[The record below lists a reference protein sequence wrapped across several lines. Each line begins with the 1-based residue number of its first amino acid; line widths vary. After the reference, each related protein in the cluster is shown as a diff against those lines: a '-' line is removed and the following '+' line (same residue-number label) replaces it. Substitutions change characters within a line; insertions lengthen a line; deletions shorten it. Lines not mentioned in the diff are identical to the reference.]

1 MEKTG
6 LTNSQ
11 PYDIMIIENERE
23 VNNMEIITGKKCIET
38 ITLTPEEEQKI
49 EDVISLLTTIKSTYQ
64 DIFHKNGEIWCT
76 GSYPNCIDRL
86 ADVAWRVSMVRTT
99 YGGSSAV
106 DDYPCPKMSFAS
118 ISEE

>member
-11 PYDIMIIENERE
+11 PYDIINVSNERE
-23 VNNMEIITGKKCIET
+23 VKGMEIITDKKRIET

-49 EDVISLLTTIKSTYQ
+49 EDVISLLSTIKGSYQ
-64 DIFHKNGEIWCT
+64 DIFHKNREIWCT
-76 GSYPNCIDRL
+76 GSYPSCIDRL

-99 YGGSSAV
+99 YGGSSVV
-106 DDYPCPKMSFAS
+106 DDYPCPKMPFAS